1 MKGTIALLEVRLL
14 HVPTKMPA
22 EMESSV
28 SSPVLPTT

>member
-1 MKGTIALLEVRLL
+1 MNGTIALPEMELF

-28 SSPVLPTT
+28 SSPVLPTM